1 MFSWPVVRCNKKE
14 ICEVLRIIT
23 QSKGEIFNKVY
34 YHSLHFLLLYIRTFV
49 LFVQGKVTSVFFF
62 FTYFMLLYHSQNE
75 RQWDPMLIMF
85 KWTCKHLLVN
95 ISKSRETDSK
105 IRKSKAGK

>member
-14 ICEVLRIIT
+14 IYEVLWIIT

-49 LFVQGKVTSVFFF
+49 LFVQGKVTIFF

-75 RQWDPMLIMF
+75 RQRDPMLIMF
-85 KWTCKHLLVN
+85 KWTYKHLLVN

-105 IRKSKAGK
+105 IRKPKAGK

>member
-62 FTYFMLLYHSQNE
+62 LLISCYFIIPKM
-75 RQWDPMLIMF
+75 R
-85 KWTCKHLLVN
+85 
-95 ISKSRETDSK
+95 DSE
-105 IRKSKAGK
+105 IQC